1 MYNERACRETVVTII
16 PQETKKMKRK
26 PLEMQKASQMKE
38 SQPTPENYFQ
48 GNTIVTQGRLETRT
62 NKLQQ

>member
-1 MYNERACRETVVTII
+1 
-16 PQETKKMKRK
+16 MKRK